1 MQNANSYLNLSNKEI
16 LYFMEKIVVT
26 GMGAVTPVGIGVD
39 TYWNNITSGVSGIDT
54 IKSFDASDLAVQIA
68 GEIKNFVPSDYLP
81 KDLIRKTDPFMQ
93 YAYISAEE
101 AIKQSN
107 IEIVPQRT
115 GITMGT
121 AMSGIATTAFT
132 QDALSGASHKKVGPR
147 FIPKILGNISAANI
161 SINYN
166 IQGPSF
172 TVSTACSSGGD
183 AINMACMCIQSGKA
197 DVMLAVGAESVL
209 CPLVI
214 YSLANAKALS
224 RRNDTPKTAS
234 RPFDITRDGFVIGEG
249 GGALVIETE
258 SHALARGAKIYAE
271 IKSCGNTSDAYH
283 VTAPHPEGRGA
294 IACMKQALSEAKLNP
309 SDIGYVNAHGTA
321 TNKGDTVEIEA
332 IKNIFADKLPF
343 VSSTKGATGH
353 MMGAGGIT
361 ETIACIKAIET
372 GVIPPTINLNEVDP
386 GCSGVDLVAN
396 TAKKAEINY
405 AMSNAFGFGGQNSS
419 IIVGKY

>member
-1 MQNANSYLNLSNKEI
+1 MK
-16 LYFMEKIVVT
+16 KIVIT

-39 TYWNNITSGVSGIDT
+39 EYWKNIISGVSGIDT
-54 IKSFDASDLAVQIA
+54 IKSFDSSELAVQIA
-68 GEIKNFVPSDYLP
+68 GEIKNFNPSEHLP

-93 YAYISAEE
+93 YAYIAAEE
-101 AIKQSN
+101 AIKQSK
-107 IEIVPQRT
+107 IEIEPDRT
-115 GITMGT
+115 GIVMGT
-121 AMSGIATTAFT
+121 AMSGVATTAFT

-147 FIPKILGNISAANI
+147 FIPKILGNIAAANI
-161 SINYN
+161 AIDYH
-166 IQGPSF
+166 IQGPSY

-183 AINMACMCIQSGKA
+183 AIGTAIMCMQSGKA

-224 RRNDTPKTAS
+224 KRNDSPSTAS
-234 RPFDITRDGFVIGEG
+234 RPFDISRDGFVIGEG
-249 GGALVIETE
+249 GGALVLETE
-258 SHALARGAKIYAE
+258 EHALARGAEIYGE
-271 IKSCGNTSDAYH
+271 VLGCGNTCDAYH

-294 IACMKQALSEAKLNP
+294 IACMKLALAEAGLKP
-309 SDIGYVNAHGTA
+309 SDIGYINAHGTA
-321 TNKGDTVEIEA
+321 TGKGDAVETAA
-332 IKNIFADKLPF
+332 IRELFGEKTPY

-361 ETIACIKAIET
+361 ETITCVKAIET

-386 GCSGVDLVAN
+386 ECAGIDLVPN
-396 TAKKAEINY
+396 TAKNSEISY

-419 IIVGKY
+419 VIVGKYSRQ

>member
-1 MQNANSYLNLSNKEI
+1 MK
-16 LYFMEKIVVT
+16 KIVIT

-39 TYWNNITSGVSGIDT
+39 EYWKNIISGVSGIDT
-54 IKSFDASDLAVQIA
+54 IKSFDSSELAVQIA
-68 GEIKNFVPSDYLP
+68 GEIKNFNPSEHLP

-93 YAYISAEE
+93 YAYIAAEE
-101 AIKQSN
+101 AIKQSK
-107 IEIVPQRT
+107 IEIEPDRT
-115 GITMGT
+115 GIVMGT
-121 AMSGIATTAFT
+121 AMSGVATTAFT

-147 FIPKILGNISAANI
+147 FIPKILGNIAAANI
-161 SINYN
+161 AIDYH
-166 IQGPSF
+166 IQGPSY

-183 AINMACMCIQSGKA
+183 AIGTAVMCMQSGKA

-224 RRNDTPKTAS
+224 KRNDSPSTAS
-234 RPFDITRDGFVIGEG
+234 RPFDISRDGFVIGEG
-249 GGALVIETE
+249 GGALVLETE
-258 SHALARGAKIYAE
+258 EHALARGAEIYGE
-271 IKSCGNTSDAYH
+271 VLGCGNTCDAYH

-294 IACMKQALSEAKLNP
+294 IACMKLALAEAGLKP
-309 SDIGYVNAHGTA
+309 SDIGYINAHGTA
-321 TNKGDTVEIEA
+321 TGKGDAVETAA
-332 IKNIFADKLPF
+332 IREIFGEKTPY

-361 ETIACIKAIET
+361 ETITCVKAIET

-386 GCSGVDLVAN
+386 ECAGIDLVPN
-396 TAKKAEINY
+396 TAKNAEISY

-419 IIVGKY
+419 VIVGKYSRQ

>member
-1 MQNANSYLNLSNKEI
+1 MK
-16 LYFMEKIVVT
+16 KIVIT

-39 TYWNNITSGVSGIDT
+39 TYWKNITSGMSGIDT
-54 IKSFDASDLAVQIA
+54 IKSFDPSELAVQIA
-68 GEIKNFVPSDYLP
+68 GEVKDFNPSDYMP

-101 AIKQSN
+101 ALKQSELK
-107 IEIVPQRT
+107 IEPERT
-115 GITMGT
+115 GIIMGT
-121 AMSGIATTAFT
+121 AMSGIATIAFT
-132 QDALSGASHKKVGPR
+132 QDALSSASHKKVGPR
-147 FIPKILGNISAANI
+147 FIPKILGNIAAANI
-161 SINYN
+161 AIDYN

-183 AINMACMCIQSGKA
+183 AINTACMCIQAGKA
-197 DVMLAVGAESVL
+197 DVMLAIGAESVL

-224 RRNDTPKTAS
+224 RRNVCPSSAS

-249 GGALVIETE
+249 GGALILETE
-258 SHALARGAKIYAE
+258 EHALARGAKIYGE
-271 IKSCGNTSDAYH
+271 IKGCGNTGDAYH
-283 VTAPHPEGRGA
+283 VTAPHPEGKGA
-294 IACMKQALSEAKLNP
+294 IACMKQAIADAGIDAGE
-309 SDIGYVNAHGTA
+309 IGYINAHGTA
-321 TNKGDTVEIEA
+321 TNKGDAVETSS
-332 IKNIFADKLPF
+332 IKKVFGDKLPY

-361 ETIACIKAIET
+361 ETITCLKAIET
-372 GVIPPTINLNEVDP
+372 GIIPPTINLSEVDP
-386 GCSGVDLVAN
+386 ECAGIDFVAN
-396 TAKKAEINY
+396 TAKKADIKY

>member
-1 MQNANSYLNLSNKEI
+1 MK
-16 LYFMEKIVVT
+16 KIVIT

-39 TYWNNITSGVSGIDT
+39 NYWKNITAGVSGIDT
-54 IKSFDASDLAVQIA
+54 IKTFDPSELAVQIA
-68 GEIKNFVPSDYLP
+68 GEIKDFNPSDYMQ

-93 YAYISAEE
+93 YAYIAAEE
-101 AIKQSN
+101 AIKQSG
-107 IEIVPQRT
+107 IEIEPMRT
-115 GITMGT
+115 GIVMGT
-121 AMSGIATTAFT
+121 AMSGIATIAFT

-147 FIPKILGNISAANI
+147 FIPKILGNIAAANI
-161 SINYN
+161 AIDYN

-183 AINMACMCIQSGKA
+183 SINTACMCIQTGKA

-224 RRNDTPKTAS
+224 RRNDSPSTAS
-234 RPFDITRDGFVIGEG
+234 RPFDINRDGFVIGEG
-249 GGALVIETE
+249 GGALILETE
-258 SHALARGAKIYAE
+258 EHALARGAKIYGE
-271 IKSCGNTSDAYH
+271 IKGCGNTDDAYH

-294 IACMKQALSEAKLNP
+294 IACMKQAIAEAGIKP
-309 SDIGYVNAHGTA
+309 EDIGYINAHGTA
-321 TNKGDTVEIEA
+321 TNKGDAVETSA
-332 IKNIFADKLPF
+332 IKKVFGNTLPY

-361 ETIACIKAIET
+361 ETIACVKAIET
-372 GVIPPTINLNEVDP
+372 GILPPTINLNEVDP
-386 GCSGVDLVAN
+386 ECAGIDFVAN
-396 TAKKAEINY
+396 TAKKADIKY

>member
-1 MQNANSYLNLSNKEI
+1 MKR
-16 LYFMEKIVVT
+16 IVIT

-39 TYWNNITSGVSGIDT
+39 NYWNNLIAGVSGIDT
-54 IKSFDASDLAVQIA
+54 IKTFDSSELAVQIA
-68 GEIKNFVPSDYLP
+68 GEIKDFNPSDYLE

-93 YAYISAEE
+93 YAYIAAEE
-101 AIKQSN
+101 ALKQSGL
-107 IEIVPQRT
+107 EVEPERT
-115 GITMGT
+115 GIIMGT
-121 AMSGIATTAFT
+121 AMSGVATTAFT
-132 QDALSGASHKKVGPR
+132 QEALSGASHKKVGPR
-147 FIPKILGNISAANI
+147 FIPKILGNIAAANI
-161 SINYN
+161 AIDYN

-183 AINMACMCIQSGKA
+183 AINTAIMCMQTGKA

-224 RRNDTPKTAS
+224 RRNDDPKTAS
-234 RPFDITRDGFVIGEG
+234 RPFDVTRDGFVIGEG
-249 GGALVIETE
+249 GGALVLETE
-258 SHALARGAKIYAE
+258 EHALARGAKIYGVIE
-271 IKSCGNTSDAYH
+271 GCGNTCDAHH

-294 IACMKQALSEAKLNP
+294 IACMKQAIAEAGLTP
-309 SDIGYVNAHGTA
+309 DDIGYINAHGTA
-321 TNKGDTVEIEA
+321 TNKGDAVETGA
-332 IKNIFADKLPF
+332 IKSVFTGKLPF

-372 GVIPPTINLNEVDP
+372 GTLPPTINLHEVDP
-386 GCSGVDLVAN
+386 ECDGIDFVPN
-396 TAKKAEINY
+396 TAKEAKIDH

-419 IIVGKY
+419 VIVGRYESIK

>member
-1 MQNANSYLNLSNKEI
+1 MK
-16 LYFMEKIVVT
+16 KIVIT
-26 GMGAVTPVGIGVD
+26 GMGAVTPLGIGVD
-39 TYWNNITSGVSGIDT
+39 TYWKNITEGKSGIDL
-54 IKSFDASDLAVQIA
+54 IKSFDTSELAVQIA
-68 GEIKNFVPSDYLP
+68 GEIKDFSPADYMP

-93 YAYISAEE
+93 YAYIAAKE
-101 AIKQSN
+101 AIEQSKLE
-107 IEIVPQRT
+107 IEPLRT

-121 AMSGIATTAFT
+121 AMSGIATIAFT

-147 FIPKILGNISAANI
+147 FIPKILGNIAAANI
-161 SINYN
+161 AIDYN

-183 AINMACMCIQSGKA
+183 TINMANMCLQSGKA
-197 DVMLAVGAESVL
+197 DVMVAVGAESAL

-224 RRNDTPKTAS
+224 RRNDSPSTAS

-249 GGALVIETE
+249 GGAIILETE
-258 SHALARGAKIYAE
+258 EHALKRGATIFGELKG
-271 IKSCGNTSDAYH
+271 CGNTDDAYH
-283 VTAPHPEGRGA
+283 MTAPHPEGRGA
-294 IACMKQALSEAKLNP
+294 ISCMKLALEEANLSP
-309 SDIGYVNAHGTA
+309 SDIGYINAHGTA
-321 TNKGDTVEIEA
+321 TNKGDTVETSA
-332 IKNIFADKLPF
+332 IKNTFGDKIPY

-361 ETIACIKAIET
+361 EVITCIKAIET
-372 GVIPPTINLNEVDP
+372 GIIPPTINLNEVDP
-386 GCSGVDLVAN
+386 ECAGIDFVPN
-396 TAKKAEINY
+396 TAKKADIKY

>member
-1 MQNANSYLNLSNKEI
+1 MK
-16 LYFMEKIVVT
+16 KIVIT

-39 TYWNNITSGVSGIDT
+39 EYWKNIISGVSGIDT
-54 IKSFDASDLAVQIA
+54 IKSFDSSELAVQIA
-68 GEIKNFVPSDYLP
+68 GEIKNFNPSEHLP

-93 YAYISAEE
+93 YAYIAAEE
-101 AIKQSN
+101 AIKQSK
-107 IEIVPQRT
+107 IEIEPDRT
-115 GITMGT
+115 GIVMGT
-121 AMSGIATTAFT
+121 AMSGVATTAFT

-147 FIPKILGNISAANI
+147 FIPKILGNIAAANI
-161 SINYN
+161 AIDYH
-166 IQGPSF
+166 IQGPSY

-183 AINMACMCIQSGKA
+183 AIGTAVMCMQSGKA

-224 RRNDTPKTAS
+224 KRNDSPSTAS
-234 RPFDITRDGFVIGEG
+234 RPFDISRDGFVIGEG
-249 GGALVIETE
+249 GGALVLETE
-258 SHALARGAKIYAE
+258 EHALARGTEIYGE
-271 IKSCGNTSDAYH
+271 VLGCGNTCDAYH

-294 IACMKQALSEAKLNP
+294 IACMKLALAEAGLKP
-309 SDIGYVNAHGTA
+309 SDIGYINAHGTA
-321 TNKGDTVEIEA
+321 TGKGDAVETAA
-332 IKNIFADKLPF
+332 IRELFGEKTPY

-361 ETIACIKAIET
+361 ETITCVKAIET

-386 GCSGVDLVAN
+386 ECAGIDLVPN
-396 TAKKAEINY
+396 TAKNAEISY

-419 IIVGKY
+419 VIVGKYSRQ

>member
-1 MQNANSYLNLSNKEI
+1 
-16 LYFMEKIVVT
+16 MEKIVVT

-39 TYWNNITSGVSGIDT
+39 TYWKNITSGVSGIDT
-54 IKSFDASDLAVQIA
+54 IKSFDTSDLAVQIA

-93 YAYISAEE
+93 YAYTSAEE

-107 IEIVPQRT
+107 IDIVPERT

-147 FIPKILGNISAANI
+147 FIPKILGNIAAANI

-172 TVSTACSSGGD
+172 TISTACSSGGD

-197 DVMLAVGAESVL
+197 DVMIAVGAESVL

-294 IACMKQALSEAKLNP
+294 IACMKQALSDAKLSP
-309 SDIGYVNAHGTA
+309 SDIGYINAHGTA
-321 TNKGDTVEIEA
+321 TNKGDAVEIEA
-332 IKNIFADKLPF
+332 IKNIFTDKLPF

-361 ETIACIKAIET
+361 ETIACIKTIET
-372 GVIPPTINLNEVDP
+372 GIIPPTINLNEVDP
-386 GCSGVDLVAN
+386 ECSGVDLVAN

-419 IIVGKY
+419 VIVGKY